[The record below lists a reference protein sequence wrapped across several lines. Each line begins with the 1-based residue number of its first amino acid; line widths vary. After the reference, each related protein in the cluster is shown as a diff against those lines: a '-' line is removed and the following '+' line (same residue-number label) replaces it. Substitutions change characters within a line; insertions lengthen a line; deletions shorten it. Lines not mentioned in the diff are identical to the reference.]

1 MLTNALL
8 IAIWAGIA
16 GIDLFNGLTHIHRP
30 LVTGMVVGLI
40 LGDLRTGLITGAT
53 LELVWMGMVPLA
65 GAQPP
70 NVVIG
75 GIIGVSFAILGKL
88 QPAAAVGLAVPFA
101 VAVQGA
107 ITLIFTVFS
116 PIMHKA
122 DKYAA
127 DADTKG
133 IDRINYLGM
142 AFLFVFYFV
151 IAFLPIYLGGNAAQS
166 IVAAIPIWLISGLK
180 IAGAMMPAIGFAML
194 LKIMLKKEYIAFLL
208 IGFILVTYGHL
219 AILPV
224 ALVGT
229 AFALYDFFSSK
240 GRDDNSSKKEVTSDG
255 I

>member
-1 MLTNALL
+1 
-8 IAIWAGIA
+8 
-16 GIDLFNGLTHIHRP
+16 
-30 LVTGMVVGLI
+30 
-40 LGDLRTGLITGAT
+40 
-53 LELVWMGMVPLA
+53 
-65 GAQPP
+65 
-70 NVVIG
+70 
-75 GIIGVSFAILGKL
+75 
-88 QPAAAVGLAVPFA
+88 
-101 VAVQGA
+101 
-107 ITLIFTVFS
+107 
-116 PIMHKA
+116 
-122 DKYAA
+122 
-127 DADTKG
+127 
-133 IDRINYLGM
+133 M

-180 IAGAMMPAIGFAML
+180 VAGAMMPAIGFAML
-194 LKIMLKKEYIAFLL
+194 LKIMLKKEYVAFLL

>member
-1 MLTNALL
+1 MLISALL

-16 GIDLFNGLTHIHRP
+16 GIDLFDGLTHIHRP
-30 LVTGMVVGLI
+30 LVTGLVVGLI

-142 AFLFVFYFV
+142 AFIFVFYFV
-151 IAFLPIYLGGNAAQS
+151 IAFLPIYFGGSTAQS
-166 IVAAIPIWLISGLK
+166 IVTAIPTWLISGLT
-180 IAGAMMPAIGFAML
+180 IAGKMMPAIGFAML
-194 LKIMLKKEYIAFLL
+194 LKIMLKKEYIAFLI

-219 AILPV
+219 PILPV